1 MFWGFLIVLLAV
13 GVFGVSFM
21 MDDFDLMATYTEMGI
36 GGAIGV
42 GVGLIVFVYVA
53 GLVYGMSS
61 MNGRKALMGIGLFSL
76 AFGGARFTYYDTVY
90 AMLPFITS
98 KWIGAPILING
109 GLMCKLGSFKE

>member
-1 MFWGFLIVLLAV
+1 M
-13 GVFGVSFM
+13 
-21 MDDFDLMATYTEMGI
+21 
-36 GGAIGV
+36 
-42 GVGLIVFVYVA
+42 FVYVA

-76 AFGGARFTYYDTVY
+76 AFGGACFTYYDTVY